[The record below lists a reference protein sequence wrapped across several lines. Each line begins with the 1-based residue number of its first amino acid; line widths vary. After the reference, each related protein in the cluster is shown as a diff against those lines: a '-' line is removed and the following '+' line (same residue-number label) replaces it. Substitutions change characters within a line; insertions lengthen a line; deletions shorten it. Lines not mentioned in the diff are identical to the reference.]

1 MMKGEAQK
9 GAPPSK
15 LSVGRVA
22 SARAGGSVGR
32 GGGGRAAG
40 VATRRTSAMEDRVP
54 GLSAVAEEVVGL
66 QTTPLVP
73 TKGGGKAH
81 VSTEV
86 VEKPHVQPKGGPLG
100 ADVAAAATTQV
111 EAVGHEAMF
120 DVAQSLTEFSR
131 ARGAVMKELIGGDNN
146 LRQESIL
153 FISNAFDRL
162 SLLVST
168 LVAENARL
176 DGELSGLRSIP
187 KEPVLSFAQVVAK
200 AAGRKE
206 KESAKVIVDKQ
217 RLKKAPRVSVMRS

>member
-73 TKGGGKAH
+73 TKG
-81 VSTEV
+81 V
-86 VEKPHVQPKGGPLG
+86 VRRMSQLRWLRNPMSSQKGDLW
-100 ADVAAAATTQV
+100 
-111 EAVGHEAMF
+111 
-120 DVAQSLTEFSR
+120 
-131 ARGAVMKELIGGDNN
+131 ELMW
-146 LRQESIL
+146 LRQQRPRSKL
-153 FISNAFDRL
+153 WAMRRCLTLL
-162 SLLVST
+162 SH
-168 LVAENARL
+168 
-176 DGELSGLRSIP
+176 
-187 KEPVLSFAQVVAK
+187 
-200 AAGRKE
+200 
-206 KESAKVIVDKQ
+206 
-217 RLKKAPRVSVMRS
+217 